1 MRYFELVKDNGES
14 RYYYLDEIKI
24 DINKTFPFI
33 NFLDE
38 LEMESNFWAIQDG
51 LFVSSDKPF
60 VNNTLTKKTSYVEDA
75 NIKDCIKSY
84 CACYD
89 MREINYIDY
98 CLAKLIDREKMNKDE
113 LLEVANRIINSYM
126 WDGNITSPKKLIKTY
141 SQECLR
147 NIYLELLDAENEL

>member
-1 MRYFELVKDNGES
+1 MKYYELIKDNGES
-14 RYYYLDEIKI
+14 RYYYLDEVKI
-24 DINKTFPFI
+24 NINENFQFI

-38 LEMESNFWAIQDG
+38 LEMEANFWAIQDG
-51 LFVSSDKPF
+51 LFVPSDKPF
-60 VNNTLTKKTSYVEDA
+60 TNDTLTNKTAYIKDA
-75 NIKDCIKSY
+75 NIKNCIGAY
-84 CACYD
+84 CACCN

-126 WDGNITSPKKLIKTY
+126 WDGNVTSPKELIKIY

-147 NIYLELLDAENEL
+147 DIYLELLDEEN